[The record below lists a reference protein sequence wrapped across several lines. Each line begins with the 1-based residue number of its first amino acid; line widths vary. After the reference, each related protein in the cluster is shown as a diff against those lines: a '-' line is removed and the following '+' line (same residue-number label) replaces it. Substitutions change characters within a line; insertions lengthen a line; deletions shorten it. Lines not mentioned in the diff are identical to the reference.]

1 MYIVGHKEW
10 YTIVYQKVIQPW
22 QHLAVRV
29 LFWVHWALRAAS
41 HDLLLF
47 YWYHYNWL
55 GAVYSIYITCF
66 SVDY

>member
-10 YTIVYQKVIQPW
+10 YTIVYQKVIQPS

-41 HDLLLF
+41 YDLLLF

-55 GAVYSIYITCF
+55 GAVYRIYITCF